1 MNRYTLCF
9 VVFLSFIAARASA
22 SRTYTDVP
30 ADHWAVPSIDWVT
43 NQGIMSGPNA
53 REEIFDPSGQVN
65 RAELA
70 TVITRLHN
78 VLNKRI
84 DALELQVLQL
94 EYELTIERQR
104 SATTAI
110 PPVKK

>member
-1 MNRYTLCF
+1 MNRYALSII
-9 VVFLSFIAARASA
+9 VVLAITAGRVSA
-22 SRTYTDVP
+22 NRVYTDVP
-30 ADHWAVPSIDWVT
+30 ADHWAVPSIDWVS
-43 NQGIMSGPNA
+43 NQGIMSGPNTRTA
-53 REEIFDPSGQVN
+53 IFDPSGQVN

-70 TVITRLHN
+70 TVVTRLHN

-104 SATTAI
+104 AALNTI
-110 PPVKK
+110 PPAK